1 METNDLKLAIT
12 KAYNDFASKNGVE
25 PNVAY
30 IKGQWSDETDSDGAL
45 RTIVIDD
52 SFLENPMG
60 FVSYISDDMVFY
72 YCTDLADFLELA
84 EPCSDFVITEFLG
97 FEHLY

>member
-60 FVSYISDDMVFY
+60 FVPYISDDMVFY
-72 YCTDLADFLELA
+72 YCTDLANFLELA
-84 EPCSDFVITEFLG
+84 DPYSDFVITEFLG